1 MERVPTPPV
10 RSKTGSPTPT
20 RPWWTRRLLAPRV
33 LLPWILLGVAWLL
46 ELLEQLIGA
55 GRWTLAMGPGTPWW
69 TLFTAPFSH
78 GGLGHL
84 LTNSLVFVPLSY
96 LVLIRGFKAYL
107 AVWIGVIQLE
117 IPIWLLWPVGS
128 HGLSGGDLR
137 TPGLPAADR
146 LAGATPSG
154 PGPQPDGTAA
164 LRQRFAG
171 AASLA
176 DASGSELD
184 RPRQRLCTGRGCRPG
199 GVTPTASILRQALN
213 DQASSLD
220 GGCSPWAGAPRKRPD
235 QRTASTTQAAP

>member
-55 GRWTLAMGPGTPWW
+55 GRWSLAMGPGTPWW

-107 AVWIGVIQLE
+107 AVWIGVILLE

-128 HGLSGGDLR
+128 HGLSGVIYGLLGYLLLIGWLER
-137 TPGLPAADR
+137 QPLALALSLTALLLYGSALPGLLPWLTPAGVSWIGHASGF
-146 LAGATPSG
+146 AGG
-154 PGPQPDGTAA
+154 VVAA
-164 LRQRFAG
+164 LAVSRQR
-171 AASLA
+171 
-176 DASGSELD
+176 
-184 RPRQRLCTGRGCRPG
+184 RR
-199 GVTPTASILRQALN
+199 
-213 DQASSLD
+213 SSAR
-220 GGCSPWAGAPRKRPD
+220 S
-235 QRTASTTQAAP
+235 